1 MSRRGLTLL
10 ELLVALSV
18 LALAAVVAG
27 GGLAVLGRG
36 LERERREAAAASALA
51 TAHEL
56 VRRELGRALPLDWG
70 PPRRPL
76 VAFVG
81 SAERVRFVTAPPA
94 WRAGSGL
101 QLWELALEDAGPAR
115 VLRVRHA
122 ALVRDGSGFDRLAEA
137 EAVTLASVAP
147 SRAFAFFGPDEDG
160 RGGRWWEGW
169 NGRPVLPAAVRLG
182 DPEGG
187 DGLVV
192 RLLVDTPLACLGVR
206 GSGGAACG

>member
-36 LERERREAAAASALA
+36 LERERREAAAASARA

-56 VRRELGRALPLDWG
+56 VRRELARALPLDWG
-70 PPRRPL
+70 PPRKPIA
-76 VAFVG
+76 AFLG

-101 QLWELALEDAGPAR
+101 QLWELALEDAGSAR
-115 VLRVRHA
+115 VLRVRRA
-122 ALVRDGSGFDRLAEA
+122 ELVRDGSGFDRLAEA
-137 EAVTLASVAP
+137 EAVTLATVGP
-147 SRAFAFFGPDEDG
+147 DQAFAYFGPDEDG

-169 NGRPVLPAAVRLG
+169 SGRAVLPAAVRLA
-182 DPEGG
+182 DPEGL

-192 RLLVDTPLACLGVR
+192 RLMVDTPLACLGVR